1 MGRGACCRRGGGRT
15 SGHSRAAF
23 VGAVTAQGEVAVGAF
38 APSFGVRFAHLG
50 VQGPGD
56 QVTGDGDLL
65 TPLLMLP
72 ESRVMGAETGRW
84 L

>member
-1 MGRGACCRRGGGRT
+1 M
-15 SGHSRAAF
+15 
-23 VGAVTAQGEVAVGAF
+23 GAF

-50 VQGPGD
+50 D
-56 QVTGDGDLL
+56 QVRGDSDLL

>member
-1 MGRGACCRRGGGRT
+1 M
-15 SGHSRAAF
+15 
-23 VGAVTAQGEVAVGAF
+23 GAF

>member
-50 VQGPGD
+50 D
-56 QVTGDGDLL
+56 QVRGDGDLL